1 MRPLFTNTA
10 RKKKAELCAM
20 VTLSITGDT
29 SHRGPPNLPETAA
42 GRPHKVFLQS
52 SPGQIKALALF
63 THRPQALWGQPQT
76 HRGVLGMT
84 AAVRASSQNL
94 PSSLLMFRDERDSGA
109 RQNCLHHHIPPPSRH
124 KKHASSLETAR
135 SIIKPVWKSPRSH
148 ESDHVDAEMKKS
160 FTN

>member
-10 RKKKAELCAM
+10 RKKKAELCAT

-109 RQNCLHHHIPPPSRH
+109 RQNCLHHHIPPPLPPQKTRLFSGNRTINYQ
-124 KKHASSLETAR
+124 ACVE
-135 SIIKPVWKSPRSH
+135 KSALSWIRPRRCGDEKELH
-148 ESDHVDAEMKKS
+148 
-160 FTN
+160 